1 MFVAGAVRAP
11 DAQGNKDD
19 REPMERTANQMDVA
33 RAAGVSVSTVSRAL
47 SNQPGISEDVRS
59 RITKLAQE
67 LGYKPRGDAGQAA
80 RVIRTYVTGNAVTG
94 GLVPFYNAIV
104 EGLNVAAMTAGLILE
119 IRLIQDRVLDPRRF
133 DRDAEDSTAAGT
145 MLVGIDP
152 SPEIAARLVAQDRVV
167 LVNTFDPEMRF
178 DCVGPNNFYGGALA
192 TNMLIGAGHRSLLHV
207 RDHLRPTTFQ
217 RHLGFQS
224 AIAATEGARGIVVDA
239 PEAAEAFMQEI
250 VQRRKAQLTDWTGVY
265 CVHDLAAIRLIH
277 ALEAEGFRVPQ
288 DVSVVGF
295 DDLPAA
301 SMMSPR
307 LSTVRV
313 DCQAIGAQAI
323 ALMLRRLS
331 DPAAGAVQAECAV
344 SVVAGGTIA
353 QIAM

>member
-1 MFVAGAVRAP
+1 
-11 DAQGNKDD
+11 
-19 REPMERTANQMDVA
+19 MERSANQLDVA

-47 SNQPGISEDVRS
+47 SNQPGISDEIRVK
-59 RITKLAQE
+59 ITKLAQE
-67 LGYKPRGDAGQAA
+67 LGYRARGEAGQAA
-80 RVIRTYVTGNAVTG
+80 RIIRAYVTGNAVTG

-104 EGLNVAAMTAGLILE
+104 EGLNAAAATAGLILE

-133 DRDAEDSTAAGT
+133 DRDAEEASAAGT

-152 SPEIAARLVAQDRVV
+152 SPEIAIRLLAQKRVV

-192 TNMLIGAGHRSLLHV
+192 TNMLLSAGHRSVLHV

-217 RHLGFQS
+217 RHVGFQS
-224 AIAATEGARGIVVDA
+224 AVAMCEGARGLVADA
-239 PEAAEAFMQEI
+239 PDAQEAILVELVRQ
-250 VQRRKAQLTDWTGVY
+250 RKAQVTDWTGVY

-288 DVSVVGF
+288 DISVVGF

-323 ALMLRRLS
+323 ALMQRRLA
-331 DPAAGAVQAECAV
+331 DPDAGVVQAECGV
-344 SVVAGGTIA
+344 SSVAGGTISQFA
-353 QIAM
+353 VI

>member
-1 MFVAGAVRAP
+1 
-11 DAQGNKDD
+11 
-19 REPMERTANQMDVA
+19 MERSANQLDVA

-47 SNQPGISEDVRS
+47 ANQPGISEEIRAK
-59 RITKLAQE
+59 ITKLAQE
-67 LGYKPRGDAGQAA
+67 LGYRARGEAGQAA
-80 RVIRTYVTGNAVTG
+80 RVIRAYVTGSAVTG

-104 EGLNVAAMTAGLILE
+104 EGLNAAAMTAGLILE

-133 DRDAEDSTAAGT
+133 DRDAEDSAAAGT

-152 SPEIAARLVAQDRVV
+152 TPEIAARLAAQKRVV
-167 LVNTFDPEMRF
+167 LVNTFDPDMRF

-192 TNMLIGAGHRSLLHV
+192 TNMLLSAGHRSVLHI

-224 AIAATEGARGIVVDA
+224 AVSQTEGARGMVADA
-239 PEAAEAFMQEI
+239 PDASEAILAGLVAD
-250 VQRRKAQLTDWTGVY
+250 RKAQLTDWTGVY

-277 ALEAEGFRVPQ
+277 VLETEGFRVPQ
-288 DVSVVGF
+288 DISVVGF

-323 ALMLRRLS
+323 ALMQRRLA
-331 DPAAGAVQAECAV
+331 DPETGAVQAECGVSAV
-344 SVVAGGTIA
+344 PGGTIS
-353 QIAM
+353 QIAVI

>member
-1 MFVAGAVRAP
+1 MDRA
-11 DAQGNKDD
+11 
-19 REPMERTANQMDVA
+19 ANQLDVA

-47 SNQPGISEDVRS
+47 SNQPGISEEVRA

-67 LGYKPRGDAGQAA
+67 LGYRARGDAGQAA
-80 RVIRTYVTGNAVTG
+80 RAIRAYVTGNAVTG

-104 EGLNVAAMTAGLILE
+104 EGLNAAATTAGLILE
-119 IRLIQDRVLDPRRF
+119 IRLIQGKVLDPRRF
-133 DRDAEDSTAAGT
+133 DRDAEESAAAGM

-152 SPEIAARLVAQDRVV
+152 SPEIVSRLIAQKKVV

-192 TNMLIGAGHRSLLHV
+192 TNMLIAAGHRSLLHV

-224 AIAATEGARGIVVDA
+224 AIATAAGARGIVVDA
-239 PEAAEAFMQEI
+239 PEAAEAFLQDMVRQ
-250 VQRRKAQLTDWTGVY
+250 RKAQQTDWTGVY

-288 DVSVVGF
+288 DISVVGF

-313 DCQAIGAQAI
+313 DCKAIGAQAI
-323 ALMLRRLS
+323 ALMLRRLA
-331 DPAAGAVQAECAV
+331 DPEAGVVQAECGV
-344 SVVAGGTIA
+344 SAVAGGTIS
-353 QIAM
+353 QIATG

>member
-1 MFVAGAVRAP
+1 
-11 DAQGNKDD
+11 
-19 REPMERTANQMDVA
+19 MERSANQLDVA

-47 SNQPGISEDVRS
+47 SNQPGISEEIRS
-59 RITKLAQE
+59 KITKLAQE
-67 LGYKPRGDAGQAA
+67 LGYRARGEAGQAA
-80 RVIRTYVTGNAVTG
+80 RVIRAYVTGNAVTG

-104 EGLNVAAMTAGLILE
+104 EGLNAAAMTAGLILE
-119 IRLIQDRVLDPRRF
+119 IRLIRDPSLTLARL
-133 DRDAEDSTAAGT
+133 DRDTEEAASAGT

-152 SPEIAARLVAQDRVV
+152 SPELAVRLATQKRVV

-192 TNMLIGAGHRSLLHV
+192 TNLLLSAGHRSLLHV
-207 RDHLRPTTFQ
+207 RDHLRPTTYQ
-217 RHLGFQS
+217 RHVGYQS
-224 AIAATEGARGIVVDA
+224 AIAMTEGARGIVADA
-239 PEAAEAFMQEI
+239 PDADEGKLAELAR
-250 VQRRKAQLTDWTGVY
+250 QRRAQVTDWTGVY

-277 ALEAEGFRVPQ
+277 ALEAEGYRVPQ
-288 DVSVVGF
+288 DISVVGF

-323 ALMLRRLS
+323 ALMLRRLA
-331 DPAAGAVQAECAV
+331 DPDAGVVQAECGVTA
-344 SVVAGGTIA
+344 VAGGTISQFA
-353 QIAM
+353 AS

>member
-1 MFVAGAVRAP
+1 
-11 DAQGNKDD
+11 
-19 REPMERTANQMDVA
+19 MERTANQLDVA

-47 SNQPGISEDVRS
+47 SNQPGISEDVRL

-67 LGYKPRGDAGQAA
+67 LGYRARGDSGQAA
-80 RVIRTYVTGNAVTG
+80 RIIRTYVTGNAVTG

-133 DRDAEDSTAAGT
+133 DRDAEEAAASGT

-152 SPEIAARLVAQDRVV
+152 SPELATRLIAQKKVV

-192 TNMLIGAGHRSLLHV
+192 TNMLIAAGHRSLLHV

-224 AIAATEGARGIVVDA
+224 AVAWADGARGIVVDA
-239 PEAAEAFMQEI
+239 PDANEAFMLEL
-250 VQRRKAQLTDWTGVY
+250 VRKRKEQQTDWTGVY
-265 CVHDLAAIRLIH
+265 CVHDLAAIRLIQ

-288 DVSVVGF
+288 DISVVGF

-331 DPAAGAVQAECAV
+331 DPEAGAVQAECGV

-353 QIAM
+353 QIAIE

>member
-1 MFVAGAVRAP
+1 
-11 DAQGNKDD
+11 
-19 REPMERTANQMDVA
+19 MERTANQLDVA

-67 LGYKPRGDAGQAA
+67 LGYRARGDAGQAA
-80 RVIRTYVTGNAVTG
+80 RVIRAYVTGNAVTG

-104 EGLNVAAMTAGLILE
+104 EGLNVAALTAGLILE

-133 DRDAEDSTAAGT
+133 DRDAEESTAAGM

-152 SPEIAARLVAQDRVV
+152 SPEIASRLIGQKKVV

-178 DCVGPNNFYGGALA
+178 DCVGPNNFYGGVLA

-224 AIAATEGARGIVVDA
+224 AVATTVAARGIVVDA
-239 PEAAEAFMQEI
+239 PEAAEAFMQDI
-250 VQRRKAQLTDWTGVY
+250 VQQRKAEHTDWTGVY

-288 DVSVVGF
+288 DISVVGF

-331 DPAAGAVQAECAV
+331 DPDARAVQAECGV
-344 SVVAGGTIA
+344 SAVAGGTIA
-353 QIAM
+353 QFAGV

>member
-1 MFVAGAVRAP
+1 LGANGLEQRF
-11 DAQGNKDD
+11 GSKEGCLMD
-19 REPMERTANQMDVA
+19 RSANQTDVA

-47 SNQPGISEDVRS
+47 SNQPGISEDVRVKIS
-59 RITKLAQE
+59 KIAQE
-67 LGYKPRGDAGQAA
+67 LGYRGRGDAGQAA
-80 RVIRTYVTGNAVTG
+80 KVIRAYVTGNAVTG
-94 GLVPFYNAIV
+94 GLVPFYSAIV
-104 EGLNVAAMTAGLILE
+104 EGLNTAAARAGLILE
-119 IRLIQDRVLDPRRF
+119 IRLIQDRILDPSRF
-133 DRDAEDSTAAGT
+133 DRDAEEAAASGT

-152 SPEIAARLVAQDRVV
+152 SPDIASWLVAQKTVV

-192 TNMLIGAGHRSLLHV
+192 TKMLIEAGHRSLLHV

-224 AIAATEGARGIVVDA
+224 AIAATVGTQGIVVDA
-239 PEAAEAFMQEI
+239 PDAGETYMLDI
-250 VQRRKAQLTDWTGVY
+250 VRQRKAQLTDWTGVY

-288 DVSVVGF
+288 DISVVGF

-307 LSTVRV
+307 LTTVRV

-323 ALMLRRLS
+323 AMMLRRLA
-331 DPAAGAVQAECAV
+331 DPDTGTVQAECGVTA
-344 SVVAGGTIA
+344 VAGGTIA
-353 QIAM
+353 QFALI

>member
-1 MFVAGAVRAP
+1 M
-11 DAQGNKDD
+11 
-19 REPMERTANQMDVA
+19 
-33 RAAGVSVSTVSRAL
+33 
-47 SNQPGISEDVRS
+47 
-59 RITKLAQE
+59 
-67 LGYKPRGDAGQAA
+67 
-80 RVIRTYVTGNAVTG
+80 
-94 GLVPFYNAIV
+94 
-104 EGLNVAAMTAGLILE
+104 
-119 IRLIQDRVLDPRRF
+119 
-133 DRDAEDSTAAGT
+133 
-145 MLVGIDP
+145 
-152 SPEIAARLVAQDRVV
+152 
-167 LVNTFDPEMRF
+167 
-178 DCVGPNNFYGGALA
+178 
-192 TNMLIGAGHRSLLHV
+192 
-207 RDHLRPTTFQ
+207 
-217 RHLGFQS
+217 
-224 AIAATEGARGIVVDA
+224 VDA

>member
-1 MFVAGAVRAP
+1 
-11 DAQGNKDD
+11 
-19 REPMERTANQMDVA
+19 MERSANQLDVA

-47 SNQPGISEDVRS
+47 SNQPGISEEIRS
-59 RITKLAQE
+59 KITKLAQE
-67 LGYKPRGDAGQAA
+67 LGYRARGEAGQAA
-80 RVIRTYVTGNAVTG
+80 RVIRAYVTGNAVTG

-104 EGLNVAAMTAGLILE
+104 EGLNAAAMTAGLILE
-119 IRLIQDRVLDPRRF
+119 IRLIRDPSLTLARL
-133 DRDAEDSTAAGT
+133 DRDTEEAASAGT

-152 SPEIAARLVAQDRVV
+152 SPELAVRLATQKRVV

-192 TNMLIGAGHRSLLHV
+192 TNLLLSAGHRSLLHV
-207 RDHLRPTTFQ
+207 RDHLRPTTYQ
-217 RHLGFQS
+217 RHVGYQS
-224 AIAATEGARGIVVDA
+224 AIAMTEGARGIVADA
-239 PEAAEAFMQEI
+239 PDADEGKLAELARQ
-250 VQRRKAQLTDWTGVY
+250 RKAQATDWTGVY

-277 ALEAEGFRVPQ
+277 ALEAEGYRVPQ
-288 DVSVVGF
+288 DISVVGF

-323 ALMLRRLS
+323 ALMLRRLA
-331 DPAAGAVQAECAV
+331 DPDAGVVQAECGVTA
-344 SVVAGGTIA
+344 VAGGTISQFA
-353 QIAM
+353 AS

>member
-1 MFVAGAVRAP
+1 MQVLLRGAGVLTFRSAE
-11 DAQGNKDD
+11 DQMD
-19 REPMERTANQMDVA
+19 RSANQKDVA

-47 SNQPGISEDVRS
+47 SNQPGISDDVRAKIS
-59 RITKLAQE
+59 KLAQE
-67 LGYKPRGDAGQAA
+67 LGYRARGDAGQTA
-80 RVIRTYVTGNAVTG
+80 RFIRTYVTGNAVTG

-104 EGLNVAAMTAGLILE
+104 EGLNAAAMTAGLILE

-133 DRDAEDSTAAGT
+133 DRDAEEATAAGT

-152 SPEIAARLVAQDRVV
+152 SPEIAARLKAQKTVV

-207 RDHLRPTTFQ
+207 RDHLRPTTVQ

-224 AIAATEGARGIVVDA
+224 AVATAVGARGIVFDA
-239 PEAAEAFMQEI
+239 PDAAEAAMRDMVRE
-250 VQRRKAQLTDWTGVY
+250 RKAQHTDWTGVY

-331 DPAAGAVQAECAV
+331 YPEAGSVQAECGV
-344 SVVAGGTIA
+344 SAVAGGTIA
-353 QIAM
+353 QFAEN